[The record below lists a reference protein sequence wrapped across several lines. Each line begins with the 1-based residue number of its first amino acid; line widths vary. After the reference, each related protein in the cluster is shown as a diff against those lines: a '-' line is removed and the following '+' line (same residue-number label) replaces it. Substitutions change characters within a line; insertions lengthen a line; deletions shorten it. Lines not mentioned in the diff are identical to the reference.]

1 MTVEQGSSGG
11 ARWEHFPHG
20 ADLGIR
26 GLGVTKADAFAGA
39 ALALTA
45 VVVDPASVTPGS
57 SVTFACEADNDE
69 LLLVDWLSDL
79 VYQMSAAGH
88 VFGRFEVELD
98 GRRLHATAWGEPI
111 DVARHD
117 PAVEVKAITYH
128 ALKVAQEPSGPWI
141 AQCVIDV

>member
-88 VFGRFEVELD
+88 VFGGSPLYNRPK
-98 GRRLHATAWGEPI
+98 GRTGKDFR
-111 DVARHD
+111 RC
-117 PAVEVKAITYH
+117 PAVSTKPMLET
-128 ALKVAQEPSGPWI
+128 
-141 AQCVIDV
+141 